1 MNIRISSFVFCLL
14 LFSLVE
20 GKAQTSITDTV
31 IQIRNV
37 TVSAE
42 RRQRDNN
49 IGSRRS
55 DIQSVLLESSKTQT
69 LGELLSE
76 NSLVYIKSLGQGGLS
91 TSSFRGTSSSHT
103 QVNWNGITIN
113 PIMGGSFDFSQFPNF
128 FTDEV
133 TLFHGNTYL
142 KNGTG
147 AFGGSINMN
156 TRPDWNK
163 ETNRFRA
170 LLEYGANDTY
180 TGGLAYRHVTSRLL
194 SNTRLYYQQSD
205 NDFKYLNKVLQKDPF
220 YERRKEAKY
229 WQGGL
234 MQELYYKLG
243 DSQQL
248 SLAGWY
254 MYNRNQLPQPI
265 LVNKKQHELQV
276 TQNVRLNAGYQLVE
290 EKHNFKAN
298 LAYLRDDLHY
308 TQRFDGDYRGTDS
321 DNKSN
326 SLIVKTDYTYH
337 FRENLELG
345 GSLNY
350 RYDWVH
356 TNNYDDPIK
365 RNTVTLTTNLVW
377 RPKERTTLN
386 LQLMGEQNDHLFMPT
401 FSAGASYALIRD
413 LLDVKGSVAYNYHYP
428 TLNDLYWVPGG
439 NPDLNPEKGFAYDA
453 TVSLNKT
460 LGNFS
465 FKLDASYYLMTV
477 KDWIVWLPT
486 QQTYLWSPKNI
497 QKVFSHGAEIMGE
510 VGLKTGVFSHRVIA
524 NYGYSPAINKTR
536 SSDKDATVDK
546 QLPYIPLHKW
556 NLHYLLQ
563 VKDFS
568 FKYGVAFTDK
578 RYTSTDEEYS
588 TVAFTI
594 HDAEAGYMF
603 HFPKSRYKA
612 EFKLR
617 VNNIFN
623 AYYESTEFYPMPL
636 RRFFG
641 SMMFYF

>member
-180 TGGLAYRHVTSRLL
+180 TGGLAYRHVTPRLL

-276 TQNVRLNAGYQLVE
+276 TQNVRLMPVISWWKENII
-290 EKHNFKAN
+290 
-298 LAYLRDDLHY
+298 LRP
-308 TQRFDGDYRGTDS
+308 TW
-321 DNKSN
+321 
-326 SLIVKTDYTYH
+326 LICVMISIIRSVLT
-337 FRENLELG
+337 
-345 GSLNY
+345 
-350 RYDWVH
+350 V
-356 TNNYDDPIK
+356 IIVVQ
-365 RNTVTLTTNLVW
+365 TVTIN
-377 RPKERTTLN
+377 R
-386 LQLMGEQNDHLFMPT
+386 
-401 FSAGASYALIRD
+401 
-413 LLDVKGSVAYNYHYP
+413 
-428 TLNDLYWVPGG
+428 
-439 NPDLNPEKGFAYDA
+439 
-453 TVSLNKT
+453 
-460 LGNFS
+460 
-465 FKLDASYYLMTV
+465 
-477 KDWIVWLPT
+477 
-486 QQTYLWSPKNI
+486 
-497 QKVFSHGAEIMGE
+497 
-510 VGLKTGVFSHRVIA
+510 IA
-524 NYGYSPAINKTR
+524 
-536 SSDKDATVDK
+536 
-546 QLPYIPLHKW
+546 
-556 NLHYLLQ
+556 
-563 VKDFS
+563 
-568 FKYGVAFTDK
+568 
-578 RYTSTDEEYS
+578 
-588 TVAFTI
+588 
-594 HDAEAGYMF
+594 
-603 HFPKSRYKA
+603 
-612 EFKLR
+612 
-617 VNNIFN
+617 
-623 AYYESTEFYPMPL
+623 
-636 RRFFG
+636 
-641 SMMFYF
+641 